1 LTYDEDDNDD
11 DNRWILRGIRHD
23 DDDRWL
29 RGIRYDDD
37 DDDDRLGRRKSVRER
52 ERERMRTTIQ
62 HQTSTTV
69 SSVVITFAATL
80 VGVICFHVST
90 SLRNILTGPQRQ
102 TLRR

>member
-52 ERERMRTTIQ
+52 ERERGCAQLYSIR
-62 HQTSTTV
+62 HQ
-69 SSVVITFAATL
+69 L
-80 VGVICFHVST
+80 LYH
-90 SLRNILTGPQRQ
+90 Q
-102 TLRR
+102 